1 MCTKKEQIEASFKW
15 YNHTHNNSEYA
26 SKINT
31 KTVHLVPC
39 VFIVWCWIEDEDKDS
54 KETYCQL
61 LFQN

>member
-31 KTVHLVPC
+31 KTVLLVPC
-39 VFIVWCWIEDEDKDS
+39 VFIV
-54 KETYCQL
+54 
-61 LFQN
+61 